1 MKIEYTIDPI
11 VSPINE
17 QRILA
22 NRFTIDTPDLSI
34 TGFISSLDVLIKP
47 IGPDARPHD
56 TYDRHLAYEISVV
69 MKDLEKRYPA
79 RPDGSF
85 RLNVSVGDFPEKEAD
100 GYTRRWLPIIGLEA
114 ESEIDA
120 MRLVIRALFGELL
133 RPHDYSHTVV
143 NKKYLH
149 VCEQLMDLGL
159 VNIPNGDYKSPLVM
173 TRVHDGEVS
182 VDRAWRVV
190 NNKLALKRTILTRQI
205 DANTRQTRMF
215 TPAEHQFFE
224 LDGSL
229 PFNPTQ
235 NRGHGF
241 FQPCHN
247 SGLSQDS
254 WMRQQAAMQ
263 MNAMGSVAQ
272 YGLNAMNYQQP
283 SMQHGVPAY
292 HNRSL
297 VESDLGPRNEDTPIR
312 GKVKYIEV
320 APVLITED
328 SASIVNDGS
337 HNAYGVYRRE
347 ELGGGNLAVHIG
359 DFLDGGLA
367 VAYATKMGKFFNV
380 DVEDYVSP
388 APAEYNK

>member
-47 IGPDARPHD
+47 TGPDARPHG

-247 SGLSQDS
+247 SGLSHDS

-272 YGLNAMNYQQP
+272 YGLNAMNYQQA
-283 SMQHGVPAY
+283 STQHEVPAY

-297 VESDLGPRNEDTPIR
+297 SESDLGGRDGVTPIKGR
-312 GKVKYIEV
+312 IEQIEIEAIRIEEESV
-320 APVLITED
+320 EVVSED
-328 SASIVNDGS
+328 RC
-337 HNAYGVYRRE
+337 NAYGVYRRE
-347 ELGGGNLAVHIG
+347 RQGKIAMAVSVG
-359 DFLDGGLA
+359 DFLNSAAATDYAIHLA
-367 VAYATKMGKFFNV
+367 EKY
-380 DVEDYVSP
+380 DVQVV
-388 APAEYNK
+388 NGRVVK